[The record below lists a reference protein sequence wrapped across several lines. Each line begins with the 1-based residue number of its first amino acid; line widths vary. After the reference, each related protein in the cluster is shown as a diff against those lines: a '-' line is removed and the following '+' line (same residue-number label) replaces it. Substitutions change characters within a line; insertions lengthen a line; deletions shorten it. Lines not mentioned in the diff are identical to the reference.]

1 LNLVST
7 LMYDGVKDRA
17 EVLYAVST
25 LYICTKIKRQMRN
38 VEKSK
43 IKYVECLMRKRTMRR
58 HSKQASLLY
67 IILTL
72 YN

>member
-1 LNLVST
+1 MNLVST

-17 EVLYAVST
+17 EVLYTVST
-25 LYICTKIKRQMRN
+25 LTICTKIKRQMRN

-43 IKYVECLMRKRTMRR
+43 IKYVESLMRKRTMRR
-58 HSKQASLLY
+58 NSKQASLLY